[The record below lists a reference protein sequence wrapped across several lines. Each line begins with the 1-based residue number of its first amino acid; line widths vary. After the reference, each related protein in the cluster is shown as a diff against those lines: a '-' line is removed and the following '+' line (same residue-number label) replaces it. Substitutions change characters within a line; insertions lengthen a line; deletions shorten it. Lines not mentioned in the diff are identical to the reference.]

1 MPYTIEKLENGKYR
15 VSNATTGKVFSSG
28 TTRSRAESQV
38 KYLHLVANVQRANG
52 NPNYW

>member
-1 MPYTIEKLENGKYR
+1 MYLIEKLENGKYK
-15 VSNATTGKVFSSG
+15 VYNAVTGHVF
-28 TTRSRAESQV
+28 TKNATRSRAESQV